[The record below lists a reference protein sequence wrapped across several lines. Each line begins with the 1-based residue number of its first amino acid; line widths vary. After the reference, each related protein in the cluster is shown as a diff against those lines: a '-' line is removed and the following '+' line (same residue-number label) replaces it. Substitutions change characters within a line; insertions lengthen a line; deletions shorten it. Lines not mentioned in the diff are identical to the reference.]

1 MTAPIITFDVNAL
14 TAELQDSVK
23 RQIPFAMALTLNRTV
38 EEMQERARQ
47 RLFQRGFTIRTA
59 ASARFLT
66 NSIKIRRDDRAT
78 KTNPV
83 ARVRIESPGRGGGR
97 AGLLGFLEQGG
108 VRFSQFAIGSGIA
121 FGPSSVAVPLRTPDS
136 QVMPRNLYPSQT
148 GLQERRAIDGSFTK
162 GSLKGKRR
170 TFAIRTKPG
179 QGLILQRTGKGQRD
193 TRVLFAIKPRVRVE
207 GRNFF
212 FPTVERTARERLE
225 INFAG
230 FMALAV
236 RTAR

>member
-1 MTAPIITFDVNAL
+1 MNVSITFDVNAL
-14 TAELQDSVK
+14 TAELRDTAK
-23 RQIPFAMALTLNRTV
+23 RQIPFAMAMALNRTV
-38 EEMQERARQ
+38 EEMQERIRQ
-47 RLFQRGFTIRTA
+47 RMFQRGFTIRTA
-59 ASARFLT
+59 SSARWLA

-97 AGLLGFLEQGG
+97 AGLLGFLEGGG
-108 VRFSQFAIGSGIA
+108 VRFSQYAIGSGTV
-121 FGPSSVAVPLRTPDS
+121 FGPSSVAVPLRQPDS

-148 GLQERRAIDGSFTK
+148 GLQERRAIDGGLTA

-193 TRVLFAIKPRVRVE
+193 TKVLFAIKPRVQVQ
-207 GRNFF
+207 GRDFF
-212 FPTVERTARERLE
+212 FPTAERTARERFE
-225 INFAG
+225 VNFAG
-230 FMALAV
+230 FMAMAV